1 MRRDMSKVVTE
12 RPRWGHAAKS
22 KKTSL
27 KLKPSEFE
35 KDDVGSTRA
44 PVARRRQYGYEA
56 KSFSDLIGPLRRSLR
71 TNVGRPWNKVKS
83 ELSKTLDRTSVSG
96 LHIWSHI
103 AWEVS
108 ESCFIGEDR
117 KVYSSGTWGS
127 PELAT
132 GLYVHPITGLLCWKP
147 RKRFKQPF
155 IDKPLD
161 LIQIDENNALSR
173 VEGIW
178 YHLGPEKPNDAGT
191 AVVRPKR
198 QLSKKDLAK
207 HGLAN
212 SAVEE
217 KEPEESDTRV
227 RPRKRLRPEA

>member
-27 KLKPSEFE
+27 KLKPSDFE

-44 PVARRRQYGYEA
+44 PVARRRQYGWEA

-83 ELSKTLDRTSVSG
+83 ELSTTLDRKSVSG

-108 ESCFIGEDR
+108 ENCFIGDDQ
-117 KVYSSGTWGS
+117 KIYSMGTWGS
-127 PELAT
+127 PQLAT
-132 GLYVHPITGLLCWKP
+132 GLYVHPITGLLCWKVL
-147 RKRFKQPF
+147 KRLKRPY

-173 VEGIW
+173 VDGIW
-178 YHLGPEKPNDAGT
+178 YHLGPARQNDAGT
-191 AVVRPKR
+191 ELVRPKR
-198 QLSKKDLAK
+198 QLSKRDLAE

-212 SAVEE
+212 AAAEG
-217 KEPEESDTRV
+217 KEPDKPDTRARPGKRV
-227 RPRKRLRPEA
+227 RGRI